1 MSTLI
6 KNYLFRLR
14 RNRGYTQKQ
23 LASLLGLRS
32 RKAIS
37 DFESGHRLPAL
48 RTAASLEIV
57 LGARIA
63 EMYPDLYREL
73 GLLAVS
79 REERLPARFS
89 RHIRGR
95 VLGKD

>member
-6 KNYLFRLR
+6 KNYVFRLR
-14 RNRGYTQKQ
+14 RTRAYSQKQ

-32 RKAIS
+32 HRAVS
-37 DFESGHRLPAL
+37 DLEAGRRLPPLTTAL
-48 RTAASLEIV
+48 TLEIV
-57 LGARIA
+57 LGARLSEI
-63 EMYPDLYREL
+63 YPDLYRDL
-73 GLLAVS
+73 GLLAVT
-79 REERLPARFS
+79 REDRLPTRFS